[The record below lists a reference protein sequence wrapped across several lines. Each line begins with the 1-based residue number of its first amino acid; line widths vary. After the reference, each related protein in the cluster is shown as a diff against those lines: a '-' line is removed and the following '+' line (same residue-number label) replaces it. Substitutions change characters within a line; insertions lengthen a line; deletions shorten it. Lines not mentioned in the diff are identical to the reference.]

1 MRSGW
6 GAVPAGLLAL
16 VLVFA
21 PDRVDASSYGLARQ
35 RVSLGDWR
43 LTVAA
48 DRFSGERRCR
58 LAIRKG
64 TATYSRGIV
73 SIRLPRIVNLSEA
86 VIRVNGGA
94 PKRWRDLV
102 PELARLD
109 PGFASDRDPWT
120 LPVPAELLKGAPWV
134 HISPAY
140 GKRAR
145 GFRVAEF
152 DSALERAVALGCR
165 PDAAFVG

>member
-1 MRSGW
+1 VAIGH
-6 GAVPAGLLAL
+6 
-16 VLVFA
+16 
-21 PDRVDASSYGLARQ
+21 
-35 RVSLGDWR
+35 WR

-58 LAIRKG
+58 LVTRKG

-73 SIRLPRIVNLSEA
+73 AVRLPRIANRSEA

-94 PKRWRDLV
+94 PTRWRDLI

-109 PGFASDRDPWT
+109 PGFASDRDPRV
-120 LPVPAELLKGAPWV
+120 LPVPAELLKDAPWV

-145 GFRVAEF
+145 AYRIAEL
-152 DSALERAVALGCR
+152 DPALERAIALGCR
-165 PDAAFVG
+165 PDAAFVR